1 MSAAVAHPLLALL
14 PALTRTFN
22 FNLNIAAITF
32 ALGGALAGMLLTK
45 KAVWLGL
52 VVGAALGI
60 FLWIS
65 AGCRPTI
72 PLVGGP
78 GG

>member
-45 KAVWLGL
+45 KNVYLGL
-52 VVGAALGI
+52 AVGAALGI

-65 AGCRPTI
+65 AGCRPAHERD
-72 PLVGGP
+72 GGP

>member
-1 MSAAVAHPLLALL
+1 MSAVHQLLAVL

-22 FNLNIAAITF
+22 FNINIAAITF

-45 KAVWLGL
+45 KNVWLGL
-52 VVGAALGI
+52 AVGAALGI
-60 FLWIS
+60 FLWVS
-65 AGCRPTI
+65 AGCRPNI
-72 PLVGGP
+72 PFVGGA